1 MLQVSVRFDPT
12 VVDPSNVSGVFVKKI
27 WYVDPSNAVCGHC
40 GIIIQ
45 FEHDLNSSKMLNNI
59 GRSMVC

>member
-1 MLQVSVRFDPT
+1 MLLELNVDPSI
-12 VVDPSNVSGVFVKKI
+12 VDPSNVSGVFVKKI
-27 WYVDPSNAVCGHC
+27 WYVDPSNEVCGHC

-59 GRSMVC
+59 DMIMVS

>member
-1 MLQVSVRFDPT
+1 MLQVSVRLDPT

-27 WYVDPSNAVCGHC
+27 WYVHPSNEVCGHC

-45 FEHDLNSSKMLNNI
+45 FVHGFLTH
-59 GRSMVC
+59 VH